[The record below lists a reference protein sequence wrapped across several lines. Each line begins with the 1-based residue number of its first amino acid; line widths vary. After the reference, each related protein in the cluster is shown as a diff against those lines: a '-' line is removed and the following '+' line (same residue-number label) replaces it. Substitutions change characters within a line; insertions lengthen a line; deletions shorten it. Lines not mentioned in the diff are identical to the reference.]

1 MPRRAGA
8 QELVALDPPAA
19 QQMWTDVRRW
29 PTFVEGFA
37 RVLEPSGEW
46 PREGAKL
53 VWESIPGGRGR
64 VTERVTASEPG
75 AFATEVYEQRLSGTQ
90 AVAFEAHER
99 GTRVSLRLEYELT
112 GGGPLNAL
120 ADVLFIRRAVRDA
133 LGRTLRRYAV
143 EAEEESGLR

>member
-8 QELVALDPPAA
+8 AQLVALEPAA
-19 QQMWTDVRRW
+19 AQKLWTDVRRW

-37 RVLEPSGEW
+37 RVLERSGDW
-46 PREGAKL
+46 PEQDAKL

-64 VTERVTASEPG
+64 VTERVTGSEPG
-75 AFATEVYEQRLSGTQ
+75 AFATQVYEERLSGTQ
-90 AVAFEAHER
+90 AVAFEPDDE

-112 GGGPLNAL
+112 QGGPLNGL
-120 ADVLFIRRAVRDA
+120 ADLLFIRRAVRDA
-133 LGRTLRRYAV
+133 LGRTLSRYAV